1 MALAI
6 NTGAITSLAFTM
18 KWRNSQRSRFGQIL
32 KVFAKGLASEADEA
46 AIGEFR

>member
-1 MALAI
+1 VEEFAE
-6 NTGAITSLAFTM
+6 
-18 KWRNSQRSRFGQIL
+18 KRFGQIL